1 MENNI
6 EEPLNDFD
14 FNKYYIKMMNDMN
27 FQVIDEQSDKSL
39 SFGSV
44 PDKWDIAAGL
54 ILTGVISISIVGL
67 STASYYIVLGLYNAN
82 ILCYIGAIVS
92 ASEKSRIINENRD
105 KIMKLIQGE
114 LKWLLS
120 ENIFYL
126 ASSQLKDIHFKLKMF
141 LINHFENETQFVEYL
156 EH

>member
-1 MENNI
+1 
-6 EEPLNDFD
+6 
-14 FNKYYIKMMNDMN
+14 MNYMN

-92 ASEKSRIINENRD
+92 ASEKYRIINENRD

-126 ASSQLKDIHFKLKMF
+126 ASSQLKDIHFKLKIF
-141 LINHFENETQFVEYL
+141 LINYFENETKPI
-156 EH
+156 